1 MGDKCGVDGL
11 RWEAGCAQGTV
22 RVCWCISALTWDGG
36 TKAEGLEVLRLPCRG
51 VGVGKGKEE
60 EAWPGME
67 GRGQGKEGAEPGMA
81 VPGVSDLGMS
91 RHLI

>member
-1 MGDKCGVDGL
+1 MGS
-11 RWEAGCAQGTV
+11 W
-22 RVCWCISALTWDGG
+22 VCTGDSKSLLVHIYSDLGRG
-36 TKAEGLEVLRLPCRG
+36 TKAEGLEVLRLPCRR
-51 VGVGKGKEE
+51 VGMGKEE

-81 VPGVSDLGMS
+81 IPGVSGLGMS